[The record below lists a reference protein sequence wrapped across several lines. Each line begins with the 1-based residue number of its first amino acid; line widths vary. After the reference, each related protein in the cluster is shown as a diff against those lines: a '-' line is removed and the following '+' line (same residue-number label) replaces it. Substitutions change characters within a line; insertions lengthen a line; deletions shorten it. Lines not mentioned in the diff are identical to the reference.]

1 MADEREVILVVDDT
15 AENIDI
21 LVSILEDRY
30 IVKATRSGEQALK
43 FLQKDPKPD
52 MVLLDIMMPGMDG
65 YEVCRHMK
73 KDPRTADIPVIF
85 ITALSEYEDE
95 EKGLDLGAVDYITK
109 PINPAITK
117 MRIKTHLSLHN
128 QNRELEKKVEER
140 TTELNETR
148 LSIIRQ
154 LGRAAE
160 FKDNETGLH
169 VIRMSHYTRLIAES
183 MVGGPN
189 EWTDLIFQ
197 ASPMHDVGKIGIP
210 DHIMLKPGRLDD
222 EEFSMM
228 RQHPRFGAEIIGQHK
243 SKLLVLA
250 REIAL
255 THHEKFDGS
264 GYPNGLAG
272 EEIPISGRI
281 SAVADV
287 FDALMSKRP
296 YKDPWPIDRTLA
308 YMKENTNKHFDPLV
322 VEHFFKVLPEILK
335 ISQQF
340 ADTVECIEGHTD
352 IVS

>member
-1 MADEREVILVVDDT
+1 MSDEREVILVVDDT
-15 AENIDI
+15 PENIDI
-21 LVSILEDRY
+21 LISALEDRY

-43 FLQKDPKPD
+43 LLQKDPKPD

-65 YEVCRHMK
+65 YEVCRQMK
-73 KDPRTADIPVIF
+73 SEPRTADIPVIF
-85 ITALSEYEDE
+85 ITALNDYEDE

-128 QNRELEKKVEER
+128 QNRELENKVEER
-140 TTELNETR
+140 TAELNETR

-183 MVGGPN
+183 LVGEAN
-189 EWTDLIFQ
+189 EWTDLMFQ
-197 ASPMHDVGKIGIP
+197 ASPMHDVGKIGIS
-210 DHIMLKPGRLDD
+210 DKIMLKPGKLEAD
-222 EEFSMM
+222 EFNIMK
-228 RQHPRFGAEIIGQHK
+228 QHPKFGAEIIGKHQ
-243 SKLLVLA
+243 SKLLILA

-264 GYPNGLAG
+264 GYPNGLVG

-296 YKDPWPIDRTLA
+296 YKEPWPVDRTLE
-308 YMKENTNKHFDPLV
+308 YMKENSGKHFDPVV

-335 ISQQF
+335 ISQEF
-340 ADTVECIEGHTD
+340 ADTVECIEGNADTN
-352 IVS
+352 S